1 LLQAIERLG
10 AETPP
15 DGAAPSWVTW
25 RFLPGAGPIWSALL
39 RLRRTWRSQVLAL
52 STGLDAANASF
63 VERAPASVVEQER
76 KRLADFEA
84 TLRKLGE

>member
-1 LLQAIERLG
+1 VAVVGNARLMLYKQVDPAAER
-10 AETPP
+10 ARISKEI
-15 DGAAPSWVTW
+15 A
-25 RFLPGAGPIWSALL
+25 
-39 RLRRTWRSQVLAL
+39 RLEGEIAKAKAKL
-52 STGLDAANASF
+52 ANASF